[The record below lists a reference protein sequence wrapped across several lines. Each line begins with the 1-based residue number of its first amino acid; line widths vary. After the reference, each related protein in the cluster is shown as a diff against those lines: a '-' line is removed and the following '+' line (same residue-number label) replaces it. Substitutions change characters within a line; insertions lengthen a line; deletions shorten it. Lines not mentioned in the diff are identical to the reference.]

1 MEMMGTLSWLTEG
14 GGVLRAGS
22 DNWESATDEQP
33 EFLYSSIWVC
43 LLVQVYDLS
52 LDIFSSFFLTE
63 QGRGSQSWDLCHR
76 TMVLGLLRKR
86 GMNDHQ
92 RRY

>member
-1 MEMMGTLSWLTEG
+1 VWIDCGNDGDAELVDRG

-63 QGRGSQSWDLCHR
+63 QGRGKSK
-76 TMVLGLLRKR
+76 LGSVP
-86 GMNDHQ
+86 
-92 RRY
+92 

>member
-1 MEMMGTLSWLTEG
+1 MWIDCGNDGDAELVDRGG

-63 QGRGSQSWDLCHR
+63 QGRGKSK
-76 TMVLGLLRKR
+76 LGSVP
-86 GMNDHQ
+86 
-92 RRY
+92 